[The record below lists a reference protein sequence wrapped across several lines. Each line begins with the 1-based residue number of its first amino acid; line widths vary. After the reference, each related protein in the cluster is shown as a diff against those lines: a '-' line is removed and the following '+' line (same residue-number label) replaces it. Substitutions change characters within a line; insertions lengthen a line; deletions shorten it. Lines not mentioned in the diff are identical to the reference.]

1 MHWSKQVVLK
11 QQSIKLFDSTKRGSK
26 AVSTSSGSGGS
37 GWWQEGS
44 ALTRAHPTLLSC
56 SELLCSSTLVLTE
69 LSYWFKSHF
78 TLLLCNLQQP
88 AHQNWTPWTPYPL
101 LIVCC
106 TWAQPTLIMIEHF
119 SLVPSYRMGRVYKWI
134 WSLWVCLSVITSKM
148 TIISARRL
156 HRPL

>member
-1 MHWSKQVVLK
+1 MYWSKQVVLK
-11 QQSIKLFDSTKRGSK
+11 LQSIKLFDSTKRGSK

-119 SLVPSYRMGRVYKWI
+119 FKLAIRERSQKMETDCDFCHYGGRG
-134 WSLWVCLSVITSKM
+134 
-148 TIISARRL
+148 ISSNIRIF
-156 HRPL
+156 